1 MGRINWK
8 LLNNNADIFIK
19 NKDFSYSWLKS
30 FTKIPLFSLSTPLHQ
45 YLGSYIISIILTE
58 LLMWP

>member
-1 MGRINWK
+1 M
-8 LLNNNADIFIK
+8 K